1 MRKLTIAAGLA
12 AAALAVTACG
22 SAATSS
28 SSTPAA
34 PAAPRTVASAPASVK
49 PVTINYAAQY
59 EIDIAAANQDAKA
72 VSADSTFT
80 SPDVIKLGT
89 DTAAT
94 GRELLTQ
101 TWPAS
106 AQADVHAL
114 ALDAEKV
121 NAAIKEQDYSGLQSA
136 VETMNS
142 QAQVVRATSESQ
154 PAK

>member
-80 SPDVIKLGT
+80 SPDVIKLARYRCHWQG
-89 DTAAT
+89 AA
-94 GRELLTQ
+94 RP

-142 QAQVVRATSESQ
+142 QAQVVRADLGI
-154 PAK
+154 PAS